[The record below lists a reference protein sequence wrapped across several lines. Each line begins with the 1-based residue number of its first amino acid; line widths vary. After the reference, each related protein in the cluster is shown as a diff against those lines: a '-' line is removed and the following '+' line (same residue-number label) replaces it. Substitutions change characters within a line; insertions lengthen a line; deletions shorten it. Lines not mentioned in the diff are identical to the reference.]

1 MVFRN
6 RNNQLDLWNGNV
18 FADLFEDS
26 FVRRNATLMKTD
38 IKEDDDKFI
47 FDVDLPGYN
56 KEDIKISME
65 DGYLTIEGKREEVQE
80 QKDDKGTYLRR
91 ERRCGQVARS
101 YYVGDVNEDKI
112 EASFKNGVL
121 TINVFKQKE
130 PLPETKK
137 YISIQ

>member
-6 RNNQLDLWNGNV
+6 RNNQLELWNGNL

-26 FVRRNATLMKTD
+26 FVRRNVALMKTD
-38 IKEDDDKFI
+38 IKEDDDKYI
-47 FDVDLPGYN
+47 FDIDLPGYN

-65 DGYLTIEGKREEVQE
+65 NGYLTIEGKHEDNQE
-80 QKDDKGTYLRR
+80 QKDEKGTYLRR
-91 ERRCGQVARS
+91 ERRCGEIARS
-101 YYVGDVNEDKI
+101 YYVGEVNEDKI

-130 PLPETKK
+130 PLPEAKK